1 MYILNCQFGIKDI
14 NFTSFNNYI
23 TFPEENQFV
32 KNLSLIFNAV
42 LFVAVGVLYYLHFS
56 SKTPVSEPATEQVAE
71 QKEEELKIDTTAM
84 ADLSQI
90 ASKEMDGKI
99 AYVNLEEFFE
109 KYEFYKQGIR
119 SIERSIENKRKQLMD
134 KQKVLEEDFQKYQQA
149 APTLSETYRK
159 TKEQQ
164 LMEQEQELFKL
175 RDQLQEEQQT
185 EFTRFNENLLKKVD
199 DYLKNLSKEK
209 NFNFV
214 FTYSKGNPAT
224 IVFARDSLDITKL
237 VVEGLN
243 KEYRK
248 K

>member
-1 MYILNCQFGIKDI
+1 
-14 NFTSFNNYI
+14 
-23 TFPEENQFV
+23 V
-32 KNLSLIFNAV
+32 KNLSLILNAI
-42 LFVAVGVLYYLHFS
+42 LFVAIGVLYYLHFS
-56 SKTPVSEPATEQVAE
+56 SKAEVAQPLVEQLAAP
-71 QKEEELKIDTTAM
+71 KEETIELDTAM
-84 ADLSQI
+84 IADLSQI
-90 ASKEMDGKI
+90 AAKEMDGKI

-109 KYEFYKQGIR
+109 KYEFYKQGVR
-119 SIERSIENKRKQLMD
+119 NIERSIESKRKKLMD

-149 APTLSETYRK
+149 APTLSDTYRK

-164 LMEQEQELFKL
+164 LMEQEQELFTL
-175 RDQLQEEQQT
+175 RDQLQEEQQN
-185 EFTRFNENLLKKVD
+185 EFSRFNESLLKKVD

-224 IVFARDSLDITKL
+224 IVFARDSLDITKM
-237 VVEGLN
+237 VVDGLN

>member
-1 MYILNCQFGIKDI
+1 
-14 NFTSFNNYI
+14 
-23 TFPEENQFV
+23 
-32 KNLSLIFNAV
+32 
-42 LFVAVGVLYYLHFS
+42 VAVGVLYYLHFS
-56 SKTPVSEPATEQVAE
+56 SKPEIASSAGEQLTEQTQTDADLE
-71 QKEEELKIDTTAM
+71 SDTAAM

-90 ASKEMDGKI
+90 ASKDLDGKI

-119 SIERSIENKRKQLMD
+119 NIERSIENKRKQLMD

-149 APTLSETYRK
+149 ASTLSETYRK

-175 RDQLQEEQQT
+175 RDQLQEEQQN

-237 VVEGLN
+237 VVDGLN